1 MGKKRVASGSGGGGM
16 SGGMSNLGFFGGV
29 GSYVSCDSDD
39 TSFFCQLS
47 KFTSMIQQFIS
58 LIGLLILMYVVYKY
72 VVGPSLFK
80 NKSR

>member
-1 MGKKRVASGSGGGGM
+1 MGKNRVARGSGGM
-16 SGGMSNLGFFGGV
+16 SGGISNLGFFGGV

-39 TSFFCQLS
+39 TSLFCQLS
-47 KFTSMIQQFIS
+47 TFTSMIQQFIS